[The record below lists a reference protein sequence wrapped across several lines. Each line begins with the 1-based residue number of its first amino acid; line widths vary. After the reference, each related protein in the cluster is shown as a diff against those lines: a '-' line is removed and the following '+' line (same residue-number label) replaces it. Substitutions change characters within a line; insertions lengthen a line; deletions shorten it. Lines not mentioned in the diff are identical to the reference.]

1 MSPRKKNI
9 LTVKGWRNP
18 RKGKLYK
25 GIIKKVVNETQFI
38 HVIIENLEP
47 TQLGRIHE
55 IDLPLPIRPSKYHRT
70 CSFLM
75 ACGIDANIDG
85 IEIDLNHIID
95 TTIGMR
101 FRTVGQDGIQK
112 IDFERVDDASQNQ
125 TSTPETHLVHEQLSD
140 NMPQDDAE
148 RDF

>member
-9 LTVKGWRNP
+9 LSVKGWRNL

-25 GIIKKVVNETQFI
+25 GIIKEAVNKTQYI
-38 HVIIENLEP
+38 HVIIENLDP

-75 ACGIDANIDG
+75 ARGIDANIDG
-85 IEIDLNHIID
+85 VKIDLNHIID

-101 FRTVGQDGIQK
+101 FRTAGQDGAQQ
-112 IDFERVDDASQNQ
+112 IDFERVDDVSQIQ
-125 TSTPETHLVHEQLSD
+125 TSTPESQSVHEQLSE
-140 NMPQDDAE
+140 NSLQDEAE

>member
-1 MSPRKKNI
+1 MSPRKKKV
-9 LTVKGWRNP
+9 LTVRGWPNP

-25 GIIKKVVNETQFI
+25 GIIKKAFDKTQYI
-38 HVIIENLEP
+38 HLIIENLDP

-70 CSFLM
+70 CSFLI

-85 IEIDLNHIID
+85 MEIDLNHIID

-101 FRTVGQDGIQK
+101 FRTAGQDGAQQ
-112 IDFERVDDASQNQ
+112 IDFERVDDTSQIR
-125 TSTPETHLVHEQLSD
+125 TSTPETQSVHEQLSD
-140 NMPQDDAE
+140 NMPRDEAE

>member
-25 GIIKKVVNETQFI
+25 GIIKKVVNETQYI
-38 HVIIENLEP
+38 HVIIKNLDP
-47 TQLGRIHE
+47 TQLGRIHD

-85 IEIDLNHIID
+85 VKIDLNHIID

-101 FRTVGQDGIQK
+101 FRTAGQDGAQQ

-125 TSTPETHLVHEQLSD
+125 TSTPETQIVHEQLND
-140 NMPQDDAE
+140 NMPQDEAE
-148 RDF
+148 RVF

>member
-1 MSPRKKNI
+1 MYGQFGQS
-9 LTVKGWRNP
+9 GWPNP

-25 GIIKKVVNETQFI
+25 GIIKKAVDKTQYI
-38 HVIIENLEP
+38 HVIIENLDP

-70 CSFLM
+70 CSFLI

-101 FRTVGQDGIQK
+101 FRIAGQDWAQQ
-112 IDFERVDDASQNQ
+112 IDFERVDDASQLQ
-125 TSTPETHLVHEQLSD
+125 TSTQGSQSINEQL
-140 NMPQDDAE
+140 NENTPQDEAE
-148 RDF
+148 REF